1 MFRLHPGDQ
10 VGIVACSDALPRQE
24 EGRIRELS
32 RILTRLGLVPVFS
45 DHIFEPSGT
54 HLIEAGLRA
63 DALMRFYADPS
74 IKAIFDI
81 SGGNLANE
89 LLPLLD
95 YPLIKGSQKP
105 FWGYS
110 DLSTIINAIY
120 TMTGNAS
127 YLFQVKSLTR

>member
-10 VGIVACSDALPRQE
+10 IGIVACSDALPRQE

-32 RILTRLGLVPVFS
+32 RILTRMGLVPVFS

-54 HLIEAGLRA
+54 RFIEAGLRA

-105 FWGYS
+105 FGGTAICQRS
-110 DLSTIINAIY
+110 SMPSTP
-120 TMTGNAS
+120 
-127 YLFQVKSLTR
+127 